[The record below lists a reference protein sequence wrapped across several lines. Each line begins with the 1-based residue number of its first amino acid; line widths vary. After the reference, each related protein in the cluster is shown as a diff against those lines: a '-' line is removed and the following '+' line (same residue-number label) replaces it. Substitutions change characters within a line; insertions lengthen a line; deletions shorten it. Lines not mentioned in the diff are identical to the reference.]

1 MSVTGR
7 LTALSAALFL
17 ITACGGG
24 GESESTAEFGRMN
37 LNITD
42 SPVADAAKVVVQF
55 TGVEIKASAEGAPE
69 VFDFAA
75 PRQIDLWALNGGG
88 SEILLQDETLPAGAY
103 EWIRLKVNA
112 GRDASDS
119 YIELKDGSRH
129 ALFIPSGNETGL
141 KLVQGFLVGAGQTV
155 DFTIDVDLHRSVIR
169 PPGLGGP
176 YILRPALRLINNF
189 DVGQIEGKVAA
200 SIAADDCTPAVYLY
214 AGSGVVP
221 DDVGSPTAPLATT
234 FVKLDEASGEY
245 RYRLAFVPAGN
256 YTVALTCDADED
268 EADADDA
275 IEFIGPQNATV
286 AAGQTTQIDFP
297 PAT

>member
-17 ITACGGG
+17 ISACGGG
-24 GESESTAEFGRMN
+24 GDSGSTAEFGRVS
-37 LNITD
+37 LRITD

-69 VFDFAA
+69 VFDFAT
-75 PRQIDLWALNGGG
+75 PRQIDLLALDGGG
-88 SEILLQDETLPAGAY
+88 SEILLQDETLPVGAY

-119 YIELKDGSRH
+119 YIELRDGSRH

-141 KLVQGFLVGAGQTV
+141 KLVQGFIVGAGQTV
-155 DFTIDVDLHRSVIR
+155 DFTIDFDLRKSVIR

-176 YILRPALRLINNF
+176 HILKPALRLINNF
-189 DVGQIEGKVAA
+189 DVGRIEGTVAA
-200 SIAADDCTPAVYLY
+200 SIAAEDCAPAVYLY
-214 AGSGVVP
+214 TGSGVVP
-221 DDVGSPTAPLATT
+221 DDVGSATPPLATT
-234 FVKLDEASGEY
+234 GVELDAASGEY
-245 RYRLAFVPAGN
+245 RYRLAFVPAGA
-256 YTVALTCDADED
+256 YTVALTCDADAD
-268 EADADDA
+268 EADTDDA

-286 AAGQTTQIDFP
+286 TAGQTTPVDFA